1 MSLKLYVLGIYSRRK
16 KEGRRKISSLEMVS
30 AIHPATMYHLHSM
43 LWGDI
48 PGDRQKFAIPKKS
61 DSDEFNW
68 LWDNNYTFLYRSL
81 LFL

>member
-1 MSLKLYVLGIYSRRK
+1 
-16 KEGRRKISSLEMVS
+16 MVS
-30 AIHPATMYHLHSM
+30 AIHPATMYHLHGL

-68 LWDNNYTFLYRSL
+68 LWDNNYTLLY
-81 LFL
+81 